1 MPNLNPLRTVFS
13 EGKTEGQSS
22 TAGRSG
28 LTGQEVANRL
38 YPKPADSSLREAPQP
53 AAPADE
59 AATATDATA
68 EPEAE
73 ASTAKE
79 PEATAAT
86 EQPSPDGEVAAPEA
100 ATAATTPEPAATMVG
115 SAAAGS
121 ANGAAPA
128 EQKLSSIISR
138 DAVFDGNFMG
148 EGDLKVEGEMRGDI
162 TCKGHVVITEG
173 ASVNAKVSAT
183 SVSAAGRL
191 SGEVTCSERFEAL
204 PSAKITSQISTPR
217 LIIQDGAAID
227 GQIHMQVP
235 S

>member
-13 EGKTEGQSS
+13 EGKAEGKTDAQN
-22 TAGRSG
+22 AAAAKSG
-28 LTGQEVANRL
+28 MTGQEVANRL
-38 YPKPADSSLREAPQP
+38 YPKPADSLLHEAAQP
-53 AAPADE
+53 AAPVE
-59 AATATDATA
+59 AAPAEAEPEANTPVEAASAPAAEQPAPNGEVSPADAATA
-68 EPEAE
+68 EPEPVVLESTA
-73 ASTAKE
+73 AST
-79 PEATAAT
+79 T
-86 EQPSPDGEVAAPEA
+86 
-100 ATAATTPEPAATMVG
+100 
-115 SAAAGS
+115 
-121 ANGAAPA
+121 NGTAPA

-162 TCKGHVVITEG
+162 TCKGHVVITES
-173 ASVNAKVSAT
+173 ATVNAKVSAT